1 MDNGQTSWVNKREY
15 QNFRLIPEELE
26 VLLGEFNDGRIM
38 ENKIE
43 EINNWKRNSVRRG
56 EKPRAADH

>member
-1 MDNGQTSWVNKREY
+1 MNKREY